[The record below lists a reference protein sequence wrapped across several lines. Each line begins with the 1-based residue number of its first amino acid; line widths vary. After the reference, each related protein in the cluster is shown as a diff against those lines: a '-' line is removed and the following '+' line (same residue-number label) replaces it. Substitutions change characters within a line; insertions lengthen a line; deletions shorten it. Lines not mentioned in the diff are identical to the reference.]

1 MWKSFSMPVCELDH
15 MVIKL
20 MLNQGGV
27 LRVKLARAELL
38 DTECSVELS
47 CAMNIKK
54 RIKEEGKRSKL
65 VQDGE
70 THYLEWNKCF
80 DVVVCANCVLQILL
94 AEESGRPIA
103 DALVRLEDLMD
114 KFHNGNTATVWV
126 YRSFKIHL
134 HPTGKLLV
142 QLKWI
147 ADQSSTSSSERSGDG
162 KLMAFG
168 IERRRGAIRH
178 NKVHEIRG
186 HPFVATFFRQPTFC
200 SICSFFLWGLNKQG
214 YQCLVCRCAVHKR
227 CHSKVLSQCPGSAWI
242 TKETKYLKERFKID
256 IPHRFRVYN
265 FKSPTFCDH
274 CGSLLYGLVKQGLKC
289 ETCGLNVHHR
299 CVTLVPNLCGVNQRQ
314 LADALAD
321 IRLSS
326 ADFGTASGSTEHIC
340 CTVSNN
346 SSLNP
351 EKKASLAM
359 CKVGEMSNI
368 FSSTPNILKKVKPF
382 FRAQTYNLEQSD
394 NWQDGNSSCA
404 ALYKSKKI
412 TLNHFN
418 ILKLLGK
425 GSFGKVM
432 LVELKA
438 KGQYYAMKCLKK
450 DVILNGED
458 IECTFIER
466 RVLILGQQSP
476 FLTKVFWCFQSPSFT
491 ARDMI
496 NTVSWFFRF
505 YAAEIQC
512 GLEFLHSR
520 NIIYRDLKLDNVL
533 LDVEGHIHLTDFGMC
548 KTEMNR
554 ENGLASTFCGT
565 PDYIAPE
572 IIKGKLYSEAV
583 DYWSFGVLLYEM
595 LVGQS
600 PFHGEREDELFESIL
615 NEQPVFPKTLSRE
628 AARCLH
634 ALFDRN
640 PSTRLGMPGCPH
652 GPIRS
657 ITFFRSID
665 WKKIQQRQVV
675 PPFKPTV
682 KSAADV
688 SNFDDDF
695 TSEQSTLTPLDS
707 QLLESI
713 DQEQFMNFTYITSEF
728 LRAIWTMMD
737 TSTQAFAERGMEEG
751 NKYKLLHDQRIFWP
765 NRDKTLSNIVTP
777 VVPTHPLKRK
787 PFYDSYEHE
796 FFCAVGLISLI
807 AIGYYIYRRYR

>member
-114 KFHNGNTATVWV
+114 KFHNGNTATVW
-126 YRSFKIHL
+126 IHL

-476 FLTKVFWCFQSPSFT
+476 FLTKVFWCFQSPEYVFFVMEYLAGDFMLLKYNVAWNFFT
-491 ARDMI
+491 L
-496 NTVSWFFRF
+496 
-505 YAAEIQC
+505 EI
-512 GLEFLHSR
+512 LY
-520 NIIYRDLKLDNVL
+520 IDLKLDNVL

>member
-1 MWKSFSMPVCELDH
+1 
-15 MVIKL
+15 

-114 KFHNGNTATVWV
+114 KFHNGNTATVW
-126 YRSFKIHL
+126 IHL

-162 KLMAFG
+162 KLMTFG

-496 NTVSWFFRF
+496 NMVSWFFRF

-572 IIKGKLYSEAV
+572 VVENYPKAAV

-713 DQEQFMNFTYITSEF
+713 DQEQFMNFTYITSE
-728 LRAIWTMMD
+728 
-737 TSTQAFAERGMEEG
+737 G

>member
-1 MWKSFSMPVCELDH
+1 
-15 MVIKL
+15 L

-114 KFHNGNTATVWV
+114 KFHNGNTATVW
-126 YRSFKIHL
+126 IHL

-425 GSFGKVM
+425 GSFGKVRVSAVFLWMIKQFTISKVM

-737 TSTQAFAERGMEEG
+737 TSTQAFAERGREEG

>member
-1 MWKSFSMPVCELDH
+1 
-15 MVIKL
+15 L

-114 KFHNGNTATVWV
+114 KFHNGNTATVW
-126 YRSFKIHL
+126 IHL

-359 CKVGEMSNI
+359 CK
-368 FSSTPNILKKVKPF
+368 
-382 FRAQTYNLEQSD
+382 TYNLEQSD

-476 FLTKVFWCFQSPSFT
+476 FLTKVFWCFQSPEYVFFVMEYLAGGDLMHHIQRMKKFDEPT
-491 ARDMI
+491 AKQ
-496 NTVSWFFRF
+496 VS
-505 YAAEIQC
+505 
-512 GLEFLHSR
+512 
-520 NIIYRDLKLDNVL
+520 NLKLDNVL